1 LAQTTVE
8 RGLESVLT
16 REMIEGYPADSNTK
30 EILHSLLPL
39 LDEIPAV
46 VQAGNRSFVVYGPP
60 SSTSPLGY
68 VHVHK
73 NEERYRC
80 TSKNCKVISG
90 AGKQQK
96 VSKLCVHQH
105 VLFCTLNLRN
115 LPVNFSSSSVS
126 PQTLTF
132 STEDTNNL
140 PTSKAASSTFDCT
153 SSLSADQVNPSSL
166 SADHPSIGRL
176 STIQANMDRSLPSII
191 PFEIL
196 KVAKQMDAATV
207 LNAKEVISSL

>member
-1 LAQTTVE
+1 
-8 RGLESVLT
+8 
-16 REMIEGYPADSNTK
+16 
-30 EILHSLLPL
+30 
-39 LDEIPAV
+39 
-46 VQAGNRSFVVYGPP
+46 
-60 SSTSPLGY
+60 
-68 VHVHK
+68 
-73 NEERYRC
+73 
-80 TSKNCKVISG
+80 
-90 AGKQQK
+90 
-96 VSKLCVHQH
+96 
-105 VLFCTLNLRN
+105 LRN
-115 LPVNFSSSSVS
+115 LPVNSSSSSVS
-126 PQTLTF
+126 PQTLR
-132 STEDTNNL
+132 TEDTNNL